1 MSYVS
6 FQFLFFVT
14 GTVLAYFLYPVIFR
28 RKGEHQWLVLLAA
41 SWLFYW
47 LCGGV
52 YLWLILWTSL
62 VIYLGA
68 RILQHLGE
76 EQKRAL
82 ADLKNQDPKNSG
94 REKSGPFAAG
104 GILSADA
111 GTADDAAAG
120 GKNADNVAAGRKTV
134 KAQEREEKRR
144 IRARFLRRK
153 RIVLWSVLVMSFGI
167 LAFFKYVPGLV
178 NALTR
183 GQRTLSLLVPVGISF
198 YTFQAAGYLIDV
210 YNGNVK
216 AEKSFFKTA
225 LFISFFPQIIQGPIG
240 FWDPVAG
247 DLFARHRPD
256 WSRCKHGL
264 ELILWGYLRKM
275 VLADRIVNDIYIV
288 TGDYQKYS
296 GSMAVLAVLLYAL
309 QLYADF
315 AGGIDISRGIAEI
328 LGIRLPENFR
338 QPYLATSI
346 NDYWRRWHITL
357 GAWMKKYIFYPLAL
371 TPLFAAAGKK
381 LGRTRFGHT
390 DLGRH
395 ASKALPASLSCI
407 VVFLVVGIWHGAGGR
422 YVAFG
427 LWNGLIIFAS
437 MLLEPLFPAWRSAC
451 GITAL
456 CGHRWGARLYRL
468 FQILRTFV
476 LVFVGYVF
484 DVAQSFP
491 AAMGM
496 LKRMATNVQ
505 WSPVAFYHEINSTY
519 QNFNSW
525 SLMIVV
531 GMAGMMLLADIYH
544 ERHDAHLGGDGVRLR
559 DRIDRGS
566 FVKEWVLLLACICAI
581 LLLGIYGPGYN
592 PVKFVYANF

>member
-1 MSYVS
+1 M
-6 FQFLFFVT
+6 
-14 GTVLAYFLYPVIFR
+14 
-28 RKGEHQWLVLLAA
+28 
-41 SWLFYW
+41 
-47 LCGGV
+47 
-52 YLWLILWTSL
+52 
-62 VIYLGA
+62 
-68 RILQHLGE
+68 
-76 EQKRAL
+76 
-82 ADLKNQDPKNSG
+82 
-94 REKSGPFAAG
+94 
-104 GILSADA
+104 
-111 GTADDAAAG
+111 
-120 GKNADNVAAGRKTV
+120 
-134 KAQEREEKRR
+134 
-144 IRARFLRRK
+144 
-153 RIVLWSVLVMSFGI
+153 
-167 LAFFKYVPGLV
+167 
-178 NALTR
+178 
-183 GQRTLSLLVPVGISF
+183 VPVGISF

-216 AEKSFFKTA
+216 AEKSFLKTA

-240 FWDPVAG
+240 FWDPVAD

-395 ASKALPASLSCI
+395 ASKVLPASLSCI

-437 MLLEPLFPAWRSAC
+437 MLLEPLFPAWRNAC

-456 CGHRWGARLYRL
+456 CGRRWGTRLYRL

-544 ERHDAHLGGDGVRLR
+544 ERHDEHLGGDGVRLR
-559 DRIDRGS
+559 ERIDRGS

>member
-6 FQFLFFVT
+6 FRFLLFVA
-14 GTVLAYFLYPVIFR
+14 GTVLAYFLYPVVFR
-28 RKGEHQWLVLLAA
+28 KWRDHQWLVLLAA

-47 LCGGV
+47 ICGGG
-52 YLWLILWTSL
+52 YLVLIVWTSFA
-62 VIYLGA
+62 VYLGA
-68 RILQHLGE
+68 RLLQRLLD

-82 ADLKNQDPKNSG
+82 DALKKGDSIG
-94 REKSGPFAAG
+94 RKEIESKACVTNG
-104 GILSADA
+104 
-111 GTADDAAAG
+111 GTAAKERAAAD
-120 GKNADNVAAGRKTV
+120 GKTAA
-134 KAQEREEKRR
+134 ALLREEKKR
-144 IRARFLRRK
+144 IRARFLRR
-153 RIVLWSVLVMSFGI
+153 RRLVLWSVLGMSFGI
-167 LAFFKYVPGLV
+167 LAFFKYVPSLIST
-178 NALTR
+178 LTG
-183 GQRTLSLLVPVGISF
+183 GQRSLSLLIPIGISF
-198 YTFQAAGYLIDV
+198 YTFQAAGYLVDV

-216 AEKSFFKTA
+216 AEKSFLKVA
-225 LFISFFPQIIQGPIG
+225 LFTSFFPQIMQGPIG

-247 DLFARHRPD
+247 DLFAEHRPE
-256 WSRCKHGL
+256 WNRLKHGM

-275 VLADRIVNDIYIV
+275 VLADRIVNDIYLV
-288 TGDYQKYS
+288 TNDYQSYS

-371 TPLFAAAGKK
+371 TPLFAGAGKK
-381 LGRTRFGHT
+381 LGRTRFGKT
-390 DLGRH
+390 EFGRH
-395 ASKALPASLSCI
+395 ASKVLPASLSCI

-437 MLLEPLFPAWRSAC
+437 MLLEPLFPVWRRAL
-451 GITAL
+451 GIETL
-456 CGHRWGARLYRL
+456 CRYRIGARLWRL

-476 LVFVGYVF
+476 LVFIGYVF

-496 LKRMATNVQ
+496 MKRMVTKLTF
-505 WSPVAFYHEINSTY
+505 SPGAFYHEINGTY
-519 QNFNSW
+519 QQFNSW
-525 SLMIVV
+525 TLLIVL
-531 GMAGMMLLADIYH
+531 GTAGVILLTDLYH
-544 ERHDAHLGGDGVRLR
+544 ERHDPHLGGDGVSLR
-559 DRIDRGS
+559 ERIDRGS
-566 FVKEWVLLLACICAI
+566 FVKEWALLLACICAI
-581 LLLGIYGPGYN
+581 LLLGVYGPGYD

>member
-6 FQFLFFVT
+6 FRFLLFVA
-14 GTVLAYFLYPVIFR
+14 GTVFAYFLYPVIFR
-28 RKGEHQWLVLLAA
+28 KKSEYQWLVLLVA

-47 LCGGV
+47 ICGGA
-52 YLWLILWTSL
+52 YLALILWTSF
-62 VIYLGA
+62 VIYMGA
-68 RILQHLGE
+68 QILQHLTQ

-82 ADLKNQDPKNSG
+82 AELKARGGNSSP
-94 REKSGPFAAG
+94 RCAADRVCAVG
-104 GILSADA
+104 GI
-111 GTADDAAAG
+111 GVAG
-120 GKNADNVAAGRKTV
+120 GKAAEHAADEKVAA
-134 KAQEREEKRR
+134 AQSREDKKL

-178 NALTR
+178 DTLTHGR
-183 GQRTLSLLVPVGISF
+183 RTLSLLVPVGISF

-216 AEKSFFKTA
+216 AEKSFLKTA

-247 DLFARHRPD
+247 DLFAQHRPD
-256 WSRCKHGL
+256 WTRCKHGM

-275 VLADRIVNDIYIV
+275 VLADRIVNDIYLV
-288 TGDYQKYS
+288 TNDYSKYS

-371 TPLFAAAGKK
+371 TPFFAGAGKA
-381 LGRTRFGHT
+381 LGKTRFGRT

-395 ASKALPASLSCI
+395 AAKVLPASLSCI

-437 MLLEPLFPAWRSAC
+437 MLLEPLFPVWKSAC

-456 CGHRWGARLYRL
+456 CRRKLGARLYRL
-468 FQILRTFV
+468 FRILRTFL

-484 DVAQSFP
+484 DVATSFP

-496 LKRMATNVQ
+496 MKHMVTNVQ
-505 WSPVAFYHEINSTY
+505 WNPVAFYREINTTY

-525 SLMIVV
+525 SLMIVA
-531 GMAGMMLLADIYH
+531 GMAGVMLLTDLYH
-544 ERHDAHLGGDGVRLR
+544 ERHDPHLGGDGVRLR

-581 LLLGIYGPGYN
+581 LLLGVYGPGYD